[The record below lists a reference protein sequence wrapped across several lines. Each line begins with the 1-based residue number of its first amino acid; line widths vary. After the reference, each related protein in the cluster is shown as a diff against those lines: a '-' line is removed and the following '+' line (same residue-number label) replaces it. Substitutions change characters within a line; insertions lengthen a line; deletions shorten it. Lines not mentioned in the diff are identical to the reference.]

1 MRILFDNGIP
11 RGLAPLL
18 LGHVVVEA
26 RREGWDR
33 LSNGELLRAAEEAGY
48 ELLMTND
55 RRIPSQQN
63 LAGRGI
69 ALLVLTSSQWPSVR
83 AEAARILEAVN
94 GSAPGTYREI
104 EIPLLRRS

>member
-18 LGHVVVEA
+18 HGHEVVEA
-26 RREGWDR
+26 RREGWDQ
-33 LSNGELLRAAEEAGY
+33 LVNGELLRAAEEAGFQ
-48 ELLMTND
+48 LLLTND

-63 LAGRGI
+63 LAGRRI

-83 AEAARILEAVN
+83 AEAERILDAVN
-94 GSAPGTYREI
+94 ATTPATYREI
-104 EIPLLRRS
+104 EIPLLRRN